1 MLSDAKWSAPKTSIK
16 SHITQ
21 TEQIIFR
28 NICTE
33 INKKEAVNLK
43 VSKRGR
49 YMESFGRRTG
59 TGNEAITILKV
70 KKKGKGI
77 HKINFLARKKK
88 RELERLQGS
97 DSPPHFPSMF

>member
-28 NICTE
+28 NICAA

-70 KKKGKGI
+70 KKK
-77 HKINFLARKKK
+77 
-88 RELERLQGS
+88 
-97 DSPPHFPSMF
+97 